1 MFSSNLKELP
11 NQMEITRKMPK
22 KARELANV
30 HNAKI
35 HQKFLTEQFG
45 GRTTS
50 CYLSTSEF
58 WVYAQT
64 TEEVNDIKAQAKAF
78 GYKNLESFA
87 PWSGD
92 PDNKQADPNG
102 AFAVRVSEMNDL
114 IIGKQATKLVGFLQ
128 ELAAVVEDHITFTYA
143 HMSKVTFTLN
153 DEVAAHLFAKAILDF
168 FDIGAKHAG
177 LAVIIDPIVSHTLDT
192 FKLSVSLSKLE

>member
-11 NQMEITRKMPK
+11 NQMVITRKMPN
-22 KARELANV
+22 KARELANE

-50 CYLSTSEF
+50 CYLSTSDF

-64 TEEVNDIKAQAKAF
+64 IEEVNDIKAQAKAF
-78 GYKNLESFA
+78 GYKNLEAFV

-92 PDNKQADPNG
+92 PDNKQVDPNG
-102 AFAVRVSEMNDL
+102 DFAVRASEINDL
-114 IIGKQATKLVGFLQ
+114 IIGESAKKLVEFLQ
-128 ELAAVVEDHITFTYA
+128 ELVAVVEDHITFTYA

-153 DEVAAHLFAKAILDF
+153 DEVAAYLLAKSILDF
-168 FDIGAKHAG
+168 FDIGAKLAG

-192 FKLSVSLSKLE
+192 FTLSVSLSKLN